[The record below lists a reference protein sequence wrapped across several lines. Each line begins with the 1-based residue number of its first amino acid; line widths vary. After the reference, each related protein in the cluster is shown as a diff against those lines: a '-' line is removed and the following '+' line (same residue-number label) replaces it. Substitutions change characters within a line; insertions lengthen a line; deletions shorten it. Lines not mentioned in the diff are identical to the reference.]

1 MTAITIKDGPRSFY
15 NDWGSGR
22 RVAFFRDRHGL
33 SNMPEGLS
41 QGWKPD
47 GEEHWDGA

>member
-22 RVAFFRDRHGL
+22 RVAFFRDRPLSADTRGAQILFLGL
-33 SNMPEGLS
+33 YGLAEMHR
-41 QGWKPD
+41 D
-47 GEEHWDGA
+47 